1 MTLLKM
7 ATFRHMGILVA
18 AWLLLTLPA
27 VNVTAMEFESGEK
40 IHISN
45 LHHLEDDL
53 FAWGESIIID
63 GQIDG
68 DLFAGSYSVVT
79 NGHVRSSAHAFAFKY
94 RHTGRIDGSLRI
106 FANECIIDG
115 FVGRSALIL
124 GNEITVGRTAI
135 IDQDAV
141 FRGNILKLDGTIK
154 GNTDI
159 KGADV
164 MITGR
169 IDGDLLIKADKIAII
184 PPAVI
189 NGNLTYTC
197 EDEAQID
204 TEAGVVIGGETTWK
218 LPDDDGESK
227 DKPSRLTLFTIQVS
241 KLLAAF
247 LFGIILLA
255 ACKRYAVESVKQL
268 RERFT
273 VATATGF
280 LGVLVFIA
288 GLLVLVVAAISVPL
302 GMSLIS
308 GSLAPVGVLIT
319 ALAIVLVPITSLVTV
334 SGGVLFYSGK
344 IIAAFLVGYLVMRWK
359 SPDSVRPTRSQ
370 LLIGLI
376 ILTAA
381 FAIPLV
387 GLLLYLL
394 ISIIGAGAIIL
405 GIKHCRA
412 TTLTQIEEPPER
424 ATEPMPPADA
434 PD

>member
-1 MTLLKM
+1 M
-7 ATFRHMGILVA
+7 ATFRHMGIMVA

-115 FVGRSALIL
+115 FVGRSALIM

-218 LPDDDGESK
+218 LPDEDGESK

-241 KLLAAF
+241 RLLAAF

-288 GLLVLVVAAISVPL
+288 GLLILVVAAISVPL

-412 TTLTQIEEPPER
+412 TTLTRIEEPPER
-424 ATEPMPPADA
+424 AAEPMPPADA

>member
-7 ATFRHMGILVA
+7 ATFRHMGIMVA

-115 FVGRSALIL
+115 FVGRSALIM

-218 LPDDDGESK
+218 LPDEDGESK

-241 KLLAAF
+241 RLLAAF

-288 GLLVLVVAAISVPL
+288 GLLILVVAAISVPL

-424 ATEPMPPADA
+424 AAEPMPPADA

>member
-1 MTLLKM
+1 M

>member
-1 MTLLKM
+1 M
-7 ATFRHMGILVA
+7 ATFRHMGIMVA

-115 FVGRSALIL
+115 FVGRSALIM

-218 LPDDDGESK
+218 LPDEDGESK

-241 KLLAAF
+241 RLLAAF

-288 GLLVLVVAAISVPL
+288 GLLILVVAAISVPL

-424 ATEPMPPADA
+424 AAEPMPPADA

>member
-1 MTLLKM
+1 M

-189 NGNLTYTC
+189 NGNLTYIC